1 MKRSTVEL
9 EIAPEIE
16 EYVRVIAESENCSIE
31 SILQEGLALLFGNNS
46 IVEYQLN
53 RLSDCTDEQLWAL
66 IYQRLT
72 QSQDYRMRELLD
84 RGTEGKLTDQENA
97 ELKYYVDLVD
107 RQMLLRSRALVLL
120 KERGHDID
128 VYVNAKAETE

>member
-1 MKRSTVEL
+1 MKQSTVEL
-9 EIAPEIE
+9 ELAPEIV
-16 EYVRVIAESENCSIE
+16 EYVRAIAAGENCTIE

-53 RLSDCTDEQLWAL
+53 RLSDCTDEQLLAL
-66 IYQRLT
+66 IYQSLT
-72 QSQDYRMRELLD
+72 QSQDYRMRELLQL
-84 RGTEGKLTDQENA
+84 GTEGKLTKQENA

-128 VYVNAKAETE
+128 VYLNPKAEAG

>member
-1 MKRSTVEL
+1 MKRSTIEL

-16 EYVRVIAESENCSIE
+16 EHVRVIAEGENCSIE
-31 SILQEGLALLFGNNS
+31 SVLQEGLALLFGNDS
-46 IVEYQLN
+46 IAEYLLD

-84 RGTEGKLTDQENA
+84 RGTEGTITKQENM
-97 ELKYYVDLVD
+97 ELNYYVDLVD
-107 RQMLLRSRALVLL
+107 RQMLLRSRALLLL

-128 VYVNAKAETE
+128 IYLNTRLEAE

>member
-1 MKRSTVEL
+1 M
-9 EIAPEIE
+9 
-16 EYVRVIAESENCSIE
+16 
-31 SILQEGLALLFGNNS
+31 QEGLALLFGNDS
-46 IVEYQLN
+46 IAEYLLD

-84 RGTEGKLTDQENA
+84 RGTEGRITKQENM
-97 ELKYYVDLVD
+97 ELNYYVDLVD
-107 RQMLLRSRALVLL
+107 RQMLLRSRALLLL

-128 VYVNAKAETE
+128 IYLNTRLEAEQMPRTPI

>member
-16 EYVRVIAESENCSIE
+16 EHVRVIAEGENCSIE

-46 IVEYQLN
+46 IVAYQLE
-53 RLSDCTDEQLWAL
+53 RLNDCTDEQLWAL
-66 IYQRLT
+66 IHQRLT

-84 RGTEGKLTDQENA
+84 RGTEGTITKQENM

-107 RQMLLRSRALVLL
+107 RQMLLRSRSLSLL
-120 KERGHDID
+120 KERGHNID
-128 VYVNAKAETE
+128 VYLNTRLEAE

>member
-1 MKRSTVEL
+1 MKRSTIEL

-16 EYVRVIAESENCSIE
+16 EHVRVIAEGENCSIE
-31 SILQEGLALLFGNNS
+31 SILQEGLALLFGNDS
-46 IVEYQLN
+46 VAEYLLD

-72 QSQDYRMRELLD
+72 PSQDCRMRELLE
-84 RGTEGKLTDQENA
+84 RGTEGTITKQENM
-97 ELKYYVDLVD
+97 ELNYYVDLVD
-107 RQMLLRSRALVLL
+107 RQMLLRSRALFLL

-128 VYVNAKAETE
+128 VYISTRLEAE

>member
-16 EYVRVIAESENCSIE
+16 EYVRNIAEGENCSIE

-72 QSQDYRMRELLD
+72 QSQDYRMRELLY
-84 RGTEGKLTDQENA
+84 RGSEGTLTKQENA
-97 ELKYYVDLVD
+97 ELQYFVDLVD

-128 VYVNAKAETE
+128 VYLNTKAEVE

>member
-16 EYVRVIAESENCSIE
+16 EYVRVIAEGENCSIE

-53 RLSDCTDEQLWAL
+53 RLCDCTDEQLWAL
-66 IYQRLT
+66 VYQRLT
-72 QSQDYRMRELLD
+72 QSQDYRMRELLY
-84 RGTEGKLTDQENA
+84 RGSEGTLTKQENA
-97 ELKYYVDLVD
+97 ELQYFVDLVD

-128 VYVNAKAETE
+128 VYLNTKAEVE

>member
-1 MKRSTVEL
+1 MKRSMVAL

-16 EYVRVIAESENCSIE
+16 EYVRVIAEGENCSIE
-31 SILQEGLALLFGNNS
+31 SILQEGLALLFGSAS

-53 RLSDCTDEQLWAL
+53 RLSDCADEQLWAL

-72 QSQDYRMRELLD
+72 KSQDYRMRELLH
-84 RGTEGKLTDQENA
+84 RGTEGTLTKQENA

-107 RQMLLRSRALVLL
+107 RQMLLRSRALALL

-128 VYVNAKAETE
+128 VYLNAKAEAE

>member
-16 EYVRVIAESENCSIE
+16 DHVRVIAEGENCSIE
-31 SILQEGLALLFGNNS
+31 SILQEGLALLFGS
-46 IVEYQLN
+46 DSRVAYQLD
-53 RLSDCTDEQLWAL
+53 RLTDCTDEQLWAL

-72 QSQDYRMRELLD
+72 ASQNNRMRDLLD
-84 RGTEGKLTDQENA
+84 RGTEGTLTEQESA
-97 ELKYYVDLVD
+97 ELRHFIDLVD
-107 RQMLLRSRALVLL
+107 RQMLLRSRALFLL

-128 VYVNAKAETE
+128 AYLNPEAEID